1 MCWRGIKKTD
11 KKKCLFVGHIWV
23 KALHDSIPVKLNAK
37 VYTAERPLTVWLF
50 EMESNLQP
58 TFALITS
65 AGICYPSASL
75 SFGPE

>member
-1 MCWRGIKKTD
+1 MWK
-11 KKKCLFVGHIWV
+11 HIRV
-23 KALHDSIPVKLNAK
+23 KALHSLIPVKLNAK
-37 VYTAERPLTVWLF
+37 VYTAETADRPLAVWLF